1 VVAAMAAY
9 ESEQDVVS
17 ELVRE
22 FPAVP
27 GRIIE
32 RILHAYLETTHDL
45 GHAAKAT
52 RIRIDDAL
60 HDD

>member
-1 VVAAMAAY
+1 MTGY
-9 ESEQDVVS
+9 ESERDVVG

-45 GHAAKAT
+45 HHAAEAT

-60 HDD
+60 HHE

>member
-1 VVAAMAAY
+1 MPEY
-9 ESEQDVVS
+9 ESEQEAMTD
-17 ELVRE
+17 LVRE

-27 GRIIE
+27 RRIIQ

-45 GHAAKAT
+45 SHAARAT

-60 HDD
+60 HS